1 MAAYFLISV
10 LAIVLVPLTL
20 GAAARVSASE
30 SLLPSSEPHT
40 DHPTERPE
48 ERVRGCQCTP
58 CLDRRKQVLAKS
70 IFNPR
75 LTTRSVF
82 FTVLPTHRSRFRS
95 RTAVLL
101 IGWSVVAFLVS
112 RVRNAES
119 DNKVYDPY
127 EILGIS
133 AVRAVSPARRM
144 ALIRS
149 PRVPRRRKS
158 SPFSRSFP
166 KSSTYHRVCWARSDH
181 VSSHP
186 DKVKATVN
194 DTVEQIANRFV
205 EITKA
210 YKS

>member
-30 SLLPSSEPHT
+30 SLLPSSEPHA

-58 CLDRRKQVLAKS
+58 CLDRRKQILAKS

-133 AVRAVSPARRM
+133 AVRAVSSRDAWRSSVLPGYHGEGNQVPFQEAFQNLVRITVYAGRALTTCPATRTR
-144 ALIRS
+144 
-149 PRVPRRRKS
+149 
-158 SPFSRSFP
+158 
-166 KSSTYHRVCWARSDH
+166 
-181 VSSHP
+181 
-186 DKVKATVN
+186 
-194 DTVEQIANRFV
+194 
-205 EITKA
+205 
-210 YKS
+210 

>member
-20 GAAARVSASE
+20 GAAARISASE

-82 FTVLPTHRSRFRS
+82 SLSSQRIAHVSAPERPSSSSAGLSSPSWSAECATPSRTTRCTTRMKYWAFPPYVLYPPRDAWRSSVLPGYHGEGNQVPFQEAFQNIVRITVYTRRALTTCPAT
-95 RTAVLL
+95 RT
-101 IGWSVVAFLVS
+101 
-112 RVRNAES
+112 R
-119 DNKVYDPY
+119 
-127 EILGIS
+127 
-133 AVRAVSPARRM
+133 
-144 ALIRS
+144 
-149 PRVPRRRKS
+149 
-158 SPFSRSFP
+158 
-166 KSSTYHRVCWARSDH
+166 
-181 VSSHP
+181 
-186 DKVKATVN
+186 
-194 DTVEQIANRFV
+194 
-205 EITKA
+205 
-210 YKS
+210 